1 MQIEHSMF
9 ELVYSMTYPIANRWR
24 YDYNWILAY
33 RCLQAMSLTKDVK
46 FGPDWIL
53 HVDVSVK

>member
-1 MQIEHSMF
+1 
-9 ELVYSMTYPIANRWR
+9 MTYP
-24 YDYNWILAY
+24 YLPTGG
-33 RCLQAMSLTKDVK
+33 AMIITEYWPIGVFGQWVLPKMWS

>member
-1 MQIEHSMF
+1 MIITE
-9 ELVYSMTYPIANRWR
+9 YWPIGV
-24 YDYNWILAY
+24 
-33 RCLQAMSLTKDVK
+33 LQAMSLTKDVK